1 MADITGHPQGRCKQK
16 LEAKHDLGVILVLQS
31 RPLGVPVEI
40 TT

>member
-1 MADITGHPQGRCKQK
+1 